1 MSLIIVLLVA
11 IFIFIYRY
19 KKNKPQIDAFIAKE
33 KEKDLIKDK
42 RRETKRRKW
51 ALAIGDIVAR
61 RNGLSVNGF
70 TLDLK
75 LTDDKRQ
82 QLALQVKQELGTETY
97 QSNEDFRQ
105 QIGVILQRWAT
116 GLGNSPHDFY
126 EQLAA
131 QGQVLDGL
139 AFDCMRTAFL
149 TRCIAGLGWCDENQA
164 WIVLLLNAQRAQ
176 DCFASW
182 EDYASAYVRA
192 RQKWLMIYDTP
203 VATANRDLKEVT
215 AWLKDPSSNWKKL
228 PWNEFKIFEPN

>member
-42 RRETKRRKW
+42 RRATKRRKW

-149 TRCIAGLGWCDENQA
+149 TRCIAGLGWCDENRGLDSVITECSKSTRLFRFMGRLCQCLCSRPTKMVND
-164 WIVLLLNAQRAQ
+164 IRYPRRH
-176 DCFASW
+176 C
-182 EDYASAYVRA
+182 
-192 RQKWLMIYDTP
+192 
-203 VATANRDLKEVT
+203 
-215 AWLKDPSSNWKKL
+215 
-228 PWNEFKIFEPN
+228 EP

>member
-1 MSLIIVLLVA
+1 MKNNESYHCSLVA

-42 RRETKRRKW
+42 RRATKRRKW

-131 QGQVLDGL
+131 QGG
-139 AFDCMRTAFL
+139 FWMGWRL
-149 TRCIAGLGWCDENQA
+149 TVCA
-164 WIVLLLNAQRAQ
+164 LLFNSLHRR
-176 DCFASW
+176 FRL
-182 EDYASAYVRA
+182 VR
-192 RQKWLMIYDTP
+192 
-203 VATANRDLKEVT
+203 
-215 AWLKDPSSNWKKL
+215 
-228 PWNEFKIFEPN
+228 

>member
-42 RRETKRRKW
+42 RRATKRRKW

-105 QIGVILQRWAT
+105 QIGVIY
-116 GLGNSPHDFY
+116 S
-126 EQLAA
+126 
-131 QGQVLDGL
+131 
-139 AFDCMRTAFL
+139 
-149 TRCIAGLGWCDENQA
+149 AGLQGLVILHMIFTNNWQHKARFWMGWRLTVCA
-164 WIVLLLNAQRAQ
+164 LL
-176 DCFASW
+176 F
-182 EDYASAYVRA
+182 
-192 RQKWLMIYDTP
+192 
-203 VATANRDLKEVT
+203 
-215 AWLKDPSSNWKKL
+215 
-228 PWNEFKIFEPN
+228 

>member
-19 KKNKPQIDAFIAKE
+19 KKTNHKSMLLLLK
-33 KEKDLIKDK
+33 K
-42 RRETKRRKW
+42 RKGSNQGQRRATKRRKW

-116 GLGNSPHDFY
+116 GLGNSPHDFTNNW
-126 EQLAA
+126 QHKA
-131 QGQVLDGL
+131 GFWMGW
-139 AFDCMRTAFL
+139 RL
-149 TRCIAGLGWCDENQA
+149 TVCA
-164 WIVLLLNAQRAQ
+164 LL
-176 DCFASW
+176 F
-182 EDYASAYVRA
+182 
-192 RQKWLMIYDTP
+192 
-203 VATANRDLKEVT
+203 
-215 AWLKDPSSNWKKL
+215 
-228 PWNEFKIFEPN
+228 

>member
-42 RRETKRRKW
+42 RRATKRRKW

-82 QLALQVKQELGTETY
+82 QLELQVKQEL
-97 QSNEDFRQ
+97 
-105 QIGVILQRWAT
+105 
-116 GLGNSPHDFY
+116 
-126 EQLAA
+126 
-131 QGQVLDGL
+131 
-139 AFDCMRTAFL
+139 
-149 TRCIAGLGWCDENQA
+149 
-164 WIVLLLNAQRAQ
+164 
-176 DCFASW
+176 
-182 EDYASAYVRA
+182 
-192 RQKWLMIYDTP
+192 
-203 VATANRDLKEVT
+203 
-215 AWLKDPSSNWKKL
+215 
-228 PWNEFKIFEPN
+228 

>member
-1 MSLIIVLLVA
+1 MFSWSQYLFLSIDT
-11 IFIFIYRY
+11 
-19 KKNKPQIDAFIAKE
+19 KNKPQIDAFIAKE

-42 RRETKRRKW
+42 RRATKRRKW

-116 GLGNSPHDFY
+116 GLGNSPHDFTNNW
-126 EQLAA
+126 QHKARFWM
-131 QGQVLDGL
+131 GW
-139 AFDCMRTAFL
+139 RL
-149 TRCIAGLGWCDENQA
+149 TVCA
-164 WIVLLLNAQRAQ
+164 LL
-176 DCFASW
+176 F
-182 EDYASAYVRA
+182 
-192 RQKWLMIYDTP
+192 
-203 VATANRDLKEVT
+203 
-215 AWLKDPSSNWKKL
+215 
-228 PWNEFKIFEPN
+228 

>member
-42 RRETKRRKW
+42 RRATKRRKW

-126 EQLAA
+126 E
-131 QGQVLDGL
+131 
-139 AFDCMRTAFL
+139 
-149 TRCIAGLGWCDENQA
+149 
-164 WIVLLLNAQRAQ
+164 
-176 DCFASW
+176 
-182 EDYASAYVRA
+182 
-192 RQKWLMIYDTP
+192 
-203 VATANRDLKEVT
+203 
-215 AWLKDPSSNWKKL
+215 
-228 PWNEFKIFEPN
+228 